1 MFYLKKKVFN
11 LNNLALRAPSTP
23 VLNNQLLRKALLI
36 KSPPSFDSVNKEP
49 DYLNACEIDQF
60 STDDVNN
67 KTQFPK
73 DYISTTN
80 KDPFKI
86 KNNNIYDH
94 EDSPHDS
101 VTVSDVCQLNNCK
114 DDVIICKDSEV
125 IIICNSILRDNE
137 NNIIDNDDNSESNF
151 NDVNIV
157 NTADIDNSL
166 NSLLKMN
173 NLKNAD
179 LNLNYSV
186 PPIRNSRSNIQKVT
200 PLQKS
205 AHPLLELPVRVLQ
218 VIWFCVF
225 VVGEEVK
232 TT

>member
-1 MFYLKKKVFN
+1 MSIPRYVDQKETLQLQLGPSSS
-11 LNNLALRAPSTP
+11 LNTCSQQSAPEKSPPNKT
-23 VLNNQLLRKALLI
+23 I

-101 VTVSDVCQLNNCK
+101 VVQCQDVCQLNNCK
-114 DDVIICKDSEV
+114 DDVIICKDSDV
-125 IIICNSILRDNE
+125 IIICNSILR
-137 NNIIDNDDNSESNF
+137 
-151 NDVNIV
+151 
-157 NTADIDNSL
+157 
-166 NSLLKMN
+166 K
-173 NLKNAD
+173 
-179 LNLNYSV
+179 
-186 PPIRNSRSNIQKVT
+186 
-200 PLQKS
+200 
-205 AHPLLELPVRVLQ
+205 
-218 VIWFCVF
+218 
-225 VVGEEVK
+225 
-232 TT
+232 